1 MPSTCYLSLFLPDN
15 VDLELTDD
23 EEAPAEEEEIALE
36 QQRKLAQSLRPED
49 YDQESEDESED
60 EAPDGGEET
69 LEEAAKRAEKVGR
82 ANGGAENG
90 VTVEEVKKDLDSLT
104 REEKLAAV
112 MSEAPELVSLLGEL
126 REGLREITEKVQPVL
141 KAVKDGKYATQD
153 GISYLEAKHLLLL
166 TYCQN
171 IVFYLLLKAE
181 GRPVRDHPVITRMV
195 ELRLFLEV
203 RLKLGFESGYGFLV
217 GWILP
222 GYYKWWI
229 GGCSWR

>member
-1 MPSTCYLSLFLPDN
+1 MLCADN

-23 EEAPAEEEEIALE
+23 EEAPAEEEEMVLE

-49 YDQESEDESED
+49 YDQESEDESD
-60 EAPDGGEET
+60 EETPDAGDET
-69 LEEAAKRAEKVGR
+69 LEEAAKRAE
-82 ANGGAENG
+82 NGVRKGVKENG

-141 KAVKDGKYATQD
+141 RAVKDGKYATQD

-203 RLKLGFESGYGFLV
+203 RSPEATGLHLLV
-217 GWILP
+217 TAAEFGSIL
-222 GYYKWWI
+222 
-229 GGCSWR
+229 